1 MSALFISDLHL
12 CEQRPGTV
20 RAFFAFLQGPAR
32 SAEALYI
39 LGDLF
44 EYWAGDD
51 DATPLGNAVSD
62 ALAALAETGTS
73 LFFLPGNRDFL
84 LGESFARRAR
94 VQILP
99 DPALIGFGGEAVLLS
114 HGDILCTDDEHYQSF
129 RRLVRDPAWQQ
140 AFLER
145 PLAQRKQVIEGLRSQ
160 SETAKQE
167 KTMEIMD
174 VNASAVEA
182 LLREHGYPMLI
193 HGHTHRP
200 ARHVHVVDG
209 RSCERWVLAD
219 WHDDAPYLR
228 WDGAGLPLLALRFRP
243 KPHD

>member
-12 CEQRPGTV
+12 CEQRPVTL

-32 SAEALYI
+32 SVQALYI

-94 VQILP
+94 LRILP
-99 DPALIGFGGEAVLLS
+99 DPTLIDFDNEGVLLS

-129 RRLVRDPAWQQ
+129 RRLVRDPAWQL

-145 PLAQRKQVIEGLRSQ
+145 PLAQRKQVIEGLRFQ

-167 KTMEIMD
+167 KASDIMD
-174 VNASAVEA
+174 VNAFAVET
-182 LLREHGYPMLI
+182 LLREHGYPTLI

-200 ARHVHVVDG
+200 AHHVHVVDG

-228 WDGAGLPLLALRFRP
+228 WDGAGPPVALRFGA
-243 KPHD
+243 KLGT

>member
-12 CEQRPGTV
+12 CEQRPGTL

-32 SAEALYI
+32 SAQALYI

-84 LGESFARRAR
+84 LGESYARTAR
-94 VQILP
+94 LQILA
-99 DPALIGFGGEAVLLS
+99 DPALIDLGGKAVLLS

-129 RRLVRDPAWQQ
+129 RRLVRDPVWQRV
-140 AFLER
+140 FLER

-174 VNASAVEA
+174 VNASAVET
-182 LLREHGYPMLI
+182 LLREHDYPTLI

-200 ARHVHVVDG
+200 AHHVHIVDG
-209 RSCERWVLAD
+209 RSCGRWVLAD

-228 WDGAGLPLLALRFRP
+228 WEEAGPPVALRFGPNADR
-243 KPHD
+243 